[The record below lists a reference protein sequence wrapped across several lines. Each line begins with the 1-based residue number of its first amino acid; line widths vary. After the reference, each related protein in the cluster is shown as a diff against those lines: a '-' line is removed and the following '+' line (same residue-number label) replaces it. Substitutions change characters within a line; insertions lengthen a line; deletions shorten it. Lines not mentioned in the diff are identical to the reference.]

1 MIQLLLR
8 PTARIGTEEPTRLQE
23 TASLAL
29 YAFVGLAVGLA
40 IVAGVLAAVLL

>member
-8 PTARIGTEEPTRLQE
+8 PTARIETEEPTRLEE
-23 TASLAL
+23 TVSFVF
-29 YAFVGLAVGLA
+29 YGFVGIAVGLT